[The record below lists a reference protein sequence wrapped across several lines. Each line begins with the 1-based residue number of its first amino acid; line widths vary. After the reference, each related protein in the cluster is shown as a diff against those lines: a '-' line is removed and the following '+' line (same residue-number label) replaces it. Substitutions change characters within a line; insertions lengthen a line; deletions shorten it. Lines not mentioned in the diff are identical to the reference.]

1 MKYCRQCGSQLT
13 DEAKFCASCGT
24 AVIEPAQPEKAEVK
38 AVEKQVEIETKIED
52 TTQVE
57 MFQQPE
63 TVYQQESFQQTQMW
77 KEPARPRVPFLA
89 NPIFLGIL
97 FIVSGLCMLLL
108 PTMPVMDPTEA
119 AMYGST
125 YVASVTV
132 ANNVISGFE
141 SFAFQAPALIAIVTG
156 IVLMQK
162 RRGAFKLA
170 MLGGIFQLLAA
181 AGSLLIMVVVLAF
194 APTLVELY
202 IWDPEV
208 ISIGTQLLRGQGMN
222 RFMIVELPIMLLGV
236 ASFVFTLI
244 ARGKERKTGSQVAL
258 DLFDK
263 MPRSAV
269 SLIVL
274 IPFITLLFMLEGFLG
289 TLLRGL
295 YFGSVMLAATSSL
308 NVVIA
313 NYTIPVIFLVV
324 IAIIYCMLGY
334 KWKKALM
341 ILPGMGTF
349 LLYGIVVTLI
359 TLAFG
364 REMLISMYTPEE
376 IIDIAQ
382 SSLTPHILAHALMAL
397 ALFFWIA
404 ASARGGIPAW
414 LQAVLGVV
422 IVILYIVLELL
433 FTIGLGGFPQMGG
446 AFPLAQYVI
455 YLIILGFSIPMAL
468 ACKPKKG

>member
-1 MKYCRQCGSQLT
+1 MKYCRQCGSQLA

-24 AVIEPAQPEKAEVK
+24 AVIEPAQPEKVEVK
-38 AVEKQVEIETKIED
+38 AVEKQVMVEAKIED

-108 PTMPVMDPTEA
+108 PTMPVMDLTEA
-119 AMYGST
+119 AMYGDT

-208 ISIGTQLLRGQGMN
+208 ISIGTQLLRGQSMN

-289 TLLRGL
+289 ALWTGR
-295 YFGSVMLAATSSL
+295 VAAYALSGFSMA

-313 NYTIPVIFLVV
+313 NYTIPVIFLVA

-334 KWKKALM
+334 KWKKGLM

-364 REMLISMYTPEE
+364 REMLISMYTPED

-422 IVILYIVLELL
+422 IVILYIVME
-433 FTIGLGGFPQMGG
+433 FVVTVGLYLGV
-446 AFPLAQYVI
+446 AVPLAQYVI

>member
-1 MKYCRQCGSQLT
+1 MKYCRQCGSQLA

-24 AVIEPAQPEKAEVK
+24 AVIEPAQPEKVEVK
-38 AVEKQVEIETKIED
+38 AVEKQVMVEAKIED

-108 PTMPVMDPTEA
+108 PTMPVMDLTEA
-119 AMYGST
+119 AMYGDT

-289 TLLRGL
+289 ALWTGR
-295 YFGSVMLAATSSL
+295 VAAYALSGFSMA

-313 NYTIPVIFLVV
+313 NYTIPVIFLVA

-334 KWKKALM
+334 KWKKGLM

-364 REMLISMYTPEE
+364 REMLISMYTPED

>member
-1 MKYCRQCGSQLT
+1 MKYCRQCGSQLA

-38 AVEKQVEIETKIED
+38 AVEKQVEIEAKIED
-52 TTQVE
+52 TTQPE
-57 MFQQPE
+57 MFRQQE
-63 TVYQQESFQQTQMW
+63 IVFQQESFQQTQMW

-89 NPIFLGIL
+89 NPVFLGIL

-119 AMYGST
+119 AMYGAT

-132 ANNVISGFE
+132 ANYVISGFE

-181 AGSLLIMVVVLAF
+181 AGSLLIMVVVLAL

-289 TLLRGL
+289 ALWTGR
-295 YFGSVMLAATSSL
+295 VAAYALSGFSMA

-313 NYTIPVIFLVV
+313 NYTIPVIFLVA

-364 REMLISMYTPEE
+364 REMLISMYTPED

-422 IVILYIVLELL
+422 IVILYIVME
-433 FTIGLGGFPQMGG
+433 FVVTVGLNLGV
-446 AFPLAQYVI
+446 AVPLAQYVI
-455 YLIILGFSIPMAL
+455 YLLILGFSIPMAL

>member
-1 MKYCRQCGSQLT
+1 MKYCRQCGSQLA

-24 AVIEPAQPEKAEVK
+24 AVIEPAQPEKVEVK
-38 AVEKQVEIETKIED
+38 AVEKQVMVEAKIED

-77 KEPARPRVPFLA
+77 KEPARPVVPFLA
-89 NPIFLGIL
+89 NPVFLGIL

-108 PTMPVMDPTEA
+108 PTMPVMDLTEA
-119 AMYGST
+119 AMYGDT

-208 ISIGTQLLRGQGMN
+208 ISIGTQLLRGQSMN

-289 TLLRGL
+289 ALWTGR
-295 YFGSVMLAATSSL
+295 VAAYALSGFSMA

-313 NYTIPVIFLVV
+313 NYTIPVIFLVA

-334 KWKKALM
+334 KWKKGLM

-364 REMLISMYTPEE
+364 REMLISMYTPED

-422 IVILYIVLELL
+422 IVILYIVME
-433 FTIGLGGFPQMGG
+433 FVVTVGLYLGV
-446 AFPLAQYVI
+446 AVPLAQYVI

>member
-1 MKYCRQCGSQLT
+1 
-13 DEAKFCASCGT
+13 
-24 AVIEPAQPEKAEVK
+24 
-38 AVEKQVEIETKIED
+38 
-52 TTQVE
+52 
-57 MFQQPE
+57 
-63 TVYQQESFQQTQMW
+63 
-77 KEPARPRVPFLA
+77 
-89 NPIFLGIL
+89 
-97 FIVSGLCMLLL
+97 
-108 PTMPVMDPTEA
+108 
-119 AMYGST
+119 
-125 YVASVTV
+125 
-132 ANNVISGFE
+132 
-141 SFAFQAPALIAIVTG
+141 AL
-156 IVLMQK
+156 
-162 RRGAFKLA
+162 
-170 MLGGIFQLLAA
+170 
-181 AGSLLIMVVVLAF
+181 

-274 IPFITLLFMLEGFLG
+274 ISIITLLFMLEGFLG
-289 TLLRGL
+289 DLWTGR
-295 YFGSVMLAATSSL
+295 VAAYALSGFSMA

-313 NYTIPVIFLVV
+313 NYTIPVIFLVA

-364 REMLISMYTPEE
+364 REMLISMYTPED

-422 IVILYIVLELL
+422 IVILYIVME
-433 FTIGLGGFPQMGG
+433 FVVTVGLNLGV
-446 AFPLAQYVI
+446 AVPLAQYVI
-455 YLIILGFSIPMAL
+455 YLLILGFSIPMAL

>member
-1 MKYCRQCGSQLT
+1 MKYCRQCGSQLP
-13 DEAKFCASCGT
+13 DEAKFCVSCGT
-24 AVIEPAQPEKAEVK
+24 AVIEPARPEKAEVK
-38 AVEKQVEIETKIED
+38 AVEEQVVVETKIED
-52 TTQVE
+52 RN
-57 MFQQPE
+57 QPE
-63 TVYQQESFQQTQMW
+63 TFYQQETFQQTQMW
-77 KEPARPRVPFLA
+77 KEPVRSVVPVLA
-89 NPIFLGIL
+89 NPIFLGVL
-97 FIVSGLCMLLL
+97 FIVSGLAMLLL
-108 PTMPVMDPTEA
+108 PTIPVMNMAEA
-119 AMYGST
+119 GMYGEN
-125 YVASVTV
+125 YVAGATI

-141 SFAFQAPALIAIVTG
+141 SFMFQAPALIAIATG
-156 IVLMQK
+156 IVLIQK

-181 AGSLLIMVVVLAF
+181 VGSLLIMVIVLAF
-194 APTLVELY
+194 ASFLVELY
-202 IWDPEV
+202 IWDPETV
-208 ISIGTQLLRGQGMN
+208 HIGTHLLRGQGMS
-222 RFMIVELPIMLLGV
+222 RFMMVELPILLLGV

-244 ARGKERKTGSQVAL
+244 ARGKERKSGSQVAL
-258 DLFDK
+258 DLFGK

-274 IPFITLLFMLEGFLG
+274 IPFITLLFMMKGFLG
-289 TLLRGL
+289 NLLAGQYMGAYAL
-295 YFGSVMLAATSSL
+295 SGFSMA

-313 NYTIPVIFLVV
+313 NYTIPVIFLVA

-334 KWKKALM
+334 KWKKGLM

-364 REMLISMYTPEE
+364 REILISMYTSED

-382 SSLTPHILAHALMAL
+382 NSLTPHILAHALMAL

-422 IVILYIVLELL
+422 IVILYIVME
-433 FTIGLGGFPQMGG
+433 FVVTVGLYLGV
-446 AFPLAQYVI
+446 AVPLAQYMI